1 MCRTVLISDVIVP
14 ADEPEMSCDVK
25 GKWYRSDQFETNS
38 DNSYFYIKQ
47 NLMPFRGK
55 VLPLYFSLMST
66 EKEPLV
72 NISSGFFIHRQL
84 LKYILKLTTDGK
96 SVL

>member
-1 MCRTVLISDVIVP
+1 MPYRLISDVIVP

-47 NLMPFRGK
+47 KFNAVQRQSTPF
-55 VLPLYFSLMST
+55 
-66 EKEPLV
+66 
-72 NISSGFFIHRQL
+72 IFID
-84 LKYILKLTTDGK
+84 IN
-96 SVL
+96 